1 MLRFWQQIRNSQQGQ
16 ALPIVLSLLVIGG
29 LTIAPS
35 LNYTATS
42 LKSGRILEENLKGI
56 YAADAGLEQAIWTL
70 ENGVSPP
77 PYLAE
82 NLNRMPVALQA
93 EEKGTYTLY
102 LGELI
107 QPGEHND
114 FLAVDGELVWDDG
127 AGAYRYTITVTLQP
141 ESESSI
147 IHLEEVGARI
157 PVGYGYQS
165 GSAADFT
172 ENLST
177 GEPSETVDT
186 QGAYLLNWE
195 LATPYPSVSETDP
208 VQTQAFY
215 LTGEGSQER
224 HYAWAVANREDI
236 GAVGEITGT
245 SYLITAS
252 ATNPEDGQTTAR
264 IVAEVMIGSGMT
276 NILSWQISN

>member
-1 MLRFWQQIRNSQQGQ
+1 MIKGSAMLRLLKKILSGEKGQ
-16 ALPIVLSLLVIGG
+16 ALPIVLALLVIGG

-70 ENGVSPP
+70 ENGASPP
-77 PYLAE
+77 PYLEE

-107 QPGEHND
+107 QPGEHSD

-172 ENLST
+172 GN
-177 GEPSETVDT
+177 
-186 QGAYLLNWE
+186 
-195 LATPYPSVSETDP
+195 
-208 VQTQAFY
+208 
-215 LTGEGSQER
+215 
-224 HYAWAVANREDI
+224 
-236 GAVGEITGT
+236 
-245 SYLITAS
+245 
-252 ATNPEDGQTTAR
+252 
-264 IVAEVMIGSGMT
+264 
-276 NILSWQISN
+276 